1 MMDCQTK
8 AVRVSSVEMYP
19 PEGRVM
25 DFVASDFRVVSEAE
39 EKVK

>member
-19 PEGRVM
+19 DAAVM
-25 DFVASDFRVVSEAE
+25 VFVASDFKAARE
-39 EKVK
+39 EGLKVK